1 MCNLCYAAG
10 CHSCSSLAIMIG
22 ICTPR
27 AVGIDG
33 GGAVIA
39 TSCLTTL
46 CFISGILMGETLVA
60 VEKDSTILV

>member
-1 MCNLCYAAG
+1 
-10 CHSCSSLAIMIG
+10 MIG